1 MKFAHV
7 AFPIPEDLTFTYS
20 IPNHLIPI
28 AKAGC
33 RVLASFGNS
42 IREGVIVNLLDRS
55 DVDNPDFKI
64 KAITDCLD
72 SEPVFLDSILKLTKW
87 VSRYYL
93 SSWGEALKCAAPAA
107 IRTKQRK
114 TCQED

>member
-55 DVDNPDFKI
+55 DVDNPDVGNP
-64 KAITDCLD
+64 DLD
-72 SEPVFLDSILKLTKW
+72 NQDVGNPDVENQDVGMSDAANDSLQETEILSQGETI
-87 VSRYYL
+87 VSR
-93 SSWGEALKCAAPAA
+93 S
-107 IRTKQRK
+107 
-114 TCQED
+114 